1 MQWPLVL
8 SGLAMGLAAM
18 PHCALMCAAPCSALT
33 RDQGMTAF
41 QVGRLVSYGIV
52 GGLSAYSVST
62 LGVWSQSV
70 PALRPLWTL
79 LHLAFLSLGLWWLA
93 TGQHPAWMRRE
104 AAVPMRMVSGPRPRL
119 KPMVRSGLG
128 GLAWVAWPCAAL
140 QGAILLASL
149 GSGPGTGVLVML
161 AFALASMPGLL
172 AAPWAM
178 KQWRT
183 WRGSAADPDRLASVA
198 FRVGGA
204 GLVMTSGWALTR
216 GIWHSLAA
224 WCGLA

>member
-1 MQWPLVL
+1 
-8 SGLAMGLAAM
+8 
-18 PHCALMCAAPCSALT
+18 
-33 RDQGMTAF
+33 MTWRR
-41 QVGRLVSYGIV
+41 VGRLVSYGIV

-62 LGVWSQSV
+62 LGVWSQAV

-93 TGQHPAWMRRE
+93 TGQHPVWMRRE
-104 AAVPMRMVSGPRPRL
+104 VAVPISVVSGPGPRGLPMMRPL
-119 KPMVRSGLG
+119 MRSGLG

-178 KQWRT
+178 KQWRA

>member
-1 MQWPLVL
+1 MSKSKAV
-8 SGLAMGLAAM
+8 
-18 PHCALMCAAPCSALT
+18 ALMQPRSK
-33 RDQGMTAF
+33 G
-41 QVGRLVSYGIV
+41 GWRLKRSSLWVYMLV
-52 GGLSAYSVST
+52 GGLAFV
-62 LGVWSQSV
+62 VWV
-70 PALRPLWTL
+70 VRPASKELTRPWK
-79 LHLAFLSLGLWWLA
+79 
-93 TGQHPAWMRRE
+93 QRCRE
-104 AAVPMRMVSGPRPRL
+104 AGRRH
-119 KPMVRSGLG
+119 
-128 GLAWVAWPCAAL
+128 LAWVAWPCAAL

-161 AFALASMPGLL
+161 AFAVASMPGLL

-178 KQWRT
+178 RQWRA

-224 WCGLA
+224 WCGVA